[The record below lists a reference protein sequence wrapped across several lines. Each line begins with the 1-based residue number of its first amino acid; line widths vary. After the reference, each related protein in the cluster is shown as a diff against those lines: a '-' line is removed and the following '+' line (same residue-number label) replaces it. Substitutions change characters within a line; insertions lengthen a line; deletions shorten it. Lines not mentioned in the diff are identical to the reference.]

1 MSFKNFIISYNGE
14 IYNYKELKLELIKC
28 GYKFKTNSDTEVIL
42 HLFDKYNIKAFK
54 KLSGIFAICIWDK
67 LKKKIHLIR
76 DTVGVKPLLSKRK
89 IF

>member
-1 MSFKNFIISYNGE
+1 MVKFIIIKS
-14 IYNYKELKLELIKC
+14 LKLDLIKC

-67 LKKKIHLIR
+67 LKKKIYLIR
-76 DTVGVKPLLSKRK
+76 DTVGVKPLYYLKEY
-89 IF
+89 FN